1 MKSAPF
7 FSLIAH
13 HISLLQD
20 FHPSTLY
27 NFCFPPSKIQEWFSH
42 QSHGNSVTIDL
53 PSNLYHDNDL
63 MGLIL
68 YASFSFH
75 GNPDIILNYLVS
87 GISQFLYCQC
97 QTVMANVDDQIII
110 CSAHIEVGIW
120 LINLREFIWISYI
133 PGEPFKEM
141 LQHSRDIKAT
151 FVSDWPNVMVQKC
164 ALRLLYQ
171 HDQVQF
177 EQELRHCNDLILEQ
191 QEISRKHTE
200 DYEKKRNEQC
210 GVDETKIFS
219 TSGYKVQ
226 LVPRFIDQSK
236 TNETKTKLG
245 KSDLLVIHKLIV
257 FALLQTYYSITLFH
271 SLSLIRHNY
280 LCSFTGL

>member
-7 FSLIAH
+7 FSLIARR
-13 HISLLQD
+13 ISLLQD

-27 NFCFPPSKIQEWFSH
+27 NFVFPPSKIQEWFSH
-42 QSHGNSVTIDL
+42 QNHGNSVTIEL

-97 QTVMANVDDQIII
+97 QTIMANMDDQIIG
-110 CSAHIEVGIW
+110 CGAHIEAVIW
-120 LINLREFIWISYI
+120 LINLSEFIWISYI

-141 LQHSRDIKAT
+141 LQHSSDIKAT

-191 QEISRKHTE
+191 REIVRKHTE

-210 GVDETKIFS
+210 GVDEKKIFS
-219 TSGYKVQ
+219 TSDFEVQ
-226 LVPRFIDQSK
+226 LVPKFIDQSK

-257 FALLQTYYSITLFH
+257 FALLQTYYSITLFL